1 MNKNDLPR
9 MVTGLGAILLLLCP
23 AGCGR
28 KPTPD
33 AGAAR
38 LIKVTV
44 AQPEERIFRNVL
56 RVQGTIRSSD
66 RARVA
71 ARVAGTIEELFVDE
85 GAAVATGQPL
95 FQTDKANLE
104 SKVQIERDNLK
115 VAAASRVEAASA
127 LAEAAAVYAKA
138 ELDYRRFQKLY
149 QKDKAVTLNAFEQA
163 ETAFKRAAAGLDHA
177 RAVVDLAQAREA
189 QAQSAL
195 EIAGKQLA
203 DSKVAAPFRGTVTK
217 KLVELGE
224 YAAPGAAVFELE
236 DPARLEAVFVL
247 SAEYYDRVKSGQT
260 RLQITRGVQPMAAV
274 VTYQAPAVHPLT
286 RTFEVRAS
294 LPAAGGFTPGMLCDV
309 DITLDEHRGWGLP
322 TAAIGLRGGQSVIFA
337 LEKDRA
343 VMTPVRPGAADN
355 GFTELLDAK
364 PLRGRSVVVEGQAF
378 LNDGD
383 RVRLD

>member
-1 MNKNDLPR
+1 MKTNDLPR
-9 MVTGLGAILLLLCP
+9 MVAGLGAILLLLGP

-28 KPTPD
+28 KPAPD

-38 LIKVTV
+38 LVKVTV
-44 AQPEERIFRNVL
+44 AQPAERNFRNTL
-56 RVQGTIRSSD
+56 RVQGTVRSSD

-71 ARVAGTIEELFVDE
+71 ARVAGTIEELLVDE
-85 GAAVATGQPL
+85 GAAVETGQPL

-115 VAAASRVEAASA
+115 VAAASRVEAAAA
-127 LAEAAAVYAKA
+127 LAEAEAVHAKA

-149 QKDKAVTLNAFEQA
+149 RKDKAVTLNAFEQA

-195 EIAGKQLA
+195 EIARKQLA
-203 DSKVAAPFRGTVTK
+203 DSRVAAPFKGTVTK

-236 DPARLEAVFVL
+236 NPARLEAVFVL
-247 SAEYYDRVKSGQT
+247 SAEYYDRVKTGQT
-260 RLQITRGVQPMAAV
+260 RLQITRGVRPVEAV
-274 VTYQAPAVHPLT
+274 VTYQAPAVHPVT

-294 LPAAGGFTPGMLCDV
+294 LPAAGGFAPGMLCDV
-309 DITLDEHRGWGLP
+309 DVTLDEHRGWGLP
-322 TAAIGLRGGQSVIFA
+322 TAAIGLRGGRPVVFA
-337 LEKDRA
+337 LEEDRA

-355 GFTELLDAK
+355 GFTELLDAE

-378 LNDGD
+378 LNDGE